1 MRKEAAS
8 KIAERIEAL
17 RVAQGG
23 AVAAGKAKEGGP
35 SGSLPE
41 ISALRRI
48 YAVEVRYRLPARPVG
63 GVQVIGGGGALT
75 SNGAASGPMMFT
87 TGDAGGELK
96 KSPTHEND
104 LRLTPPPYA
113 TTQATAGWVVITMAR
128 GAAGRA

>member
-8 KIAERIEAL
+8 KLAERIEAL

-23 AVAAGKAKEGGP
+23 AVAAGKAKEGGL

-63 GVQVIGGGGALT
+63 GVQVIRGGGALT
-75 SNGAASGPMMFT
+75 SSGPMMFT

-113 TTQATAGWVVITMAR
+113 TTKATAGWV
-128 GAAGRA
+128 G